1 MKSNITGWLAEYRH
15 PLESAPFALPSA
27 IYFLIK
33 FRADLAHFESRTVRG
48 RMVLYFWW
56 KALGRKDYPD
66 FDWELREQDVA
77 FLHQFDSKT
86 LIAEFPECVAL
97 WLRSSAPDV
106 LDPEPLIRALS
117 ERRPIAG
124 SGMEE
129 FPRFLDLIINSRP
142 DLRRTLDL
150 STLAGQLAAM
160 NWWESHGRE
169 EYSRLNWTSTAIWR
183 HLNEPAGAPMALG
196 MPAPRFLPMLLAERP
211 DLEPVLTTNTLL
223 GMFACVDWWERHG
236 KQEYPRLSWSTAAIW
251 TGMNEIER
259 IDAQTGLRLP
269 LFLETL
275 LAERTDLPISMRI
288 DSVTGLF
295 ECANWWERHGRHEYS
310 KLAWST
316 TPLWDYL
323 NAVVNDAMAVLR
335 LPRFLSVLSD
345 LRADLRS
352 AMHTDTVSGQ
362 LACCEWWN
370 SHGHN
375 EYPMLEWSEGGQ
387 WEQLLEPYR
396 AEGLPT
402 PLPRFLYALWLERSD
417 LRAVFDLSD
426 KESVCGLVRWWQSNG
441 RGEYNA
447 LAGAVVQFDIQRDQ
461 YVGTATQRLGAPPF
475 GVNIVGFPQG
485 SLGLGEDA
493 RTAAHV
499 FERLS
504 VPVVLVNAPMVGP
517 EKRDHSVDHLLSV
530 DLRYGVTLFCL
541 PPPEMI
547 RLALEGGRRIIDSN
561 TYKIGAWPWE
571 LPHWPQ
577 AFGQVHGFVDEI
589 WAQSRFVETVY
600 TRLGH
605 SRVVHMPMAV
615 EIPKPVNPDRQRFG
629 MAEDR
634 FLFYLM
640 FDGNSWLSR
649 KNPIAGVQAFQKAFG
664 SDNEPVGLV
673 IKAMNVRD
681 SDPTWQGVLRMAEVD
696 PRIQIVSE
704 HMSRQDS
711 VDFMAAC
718 DAYISLHRSEG
729 FGRVIAEAMGLG
741 QPVVAT
747 NFSGNVDFC
756 DPQTSYLV
764 DGELVPLRAGE
775 YLFNEGQYWCDP
787 DVSIA
792 AQQLRRLYEI
802 PEERARIAAAGQER
816 IKDCY
821 SLAAVARIYEARLKD
836 IVAAGAVP
844 GSPQ

>member
-77 FLHQFDSKT
+77 FINQFDSKT
-86 LIAEFPECVAL
+86 LIDEFPECVAL
-97 WLRSSAPDV
+97 WLRSSTPDV
-106 LDPEPLIRALS
+106 LEPEPLIRALS

-124 SGMEE
+124 SGIEE

-150 STLAGQLAAM
+150 STFAGQLAAM

-169 EYSRLNWTSTAIWR
+169 EYPRLNWSSTAIWL
-183 HLNEPAGAPMALG
+183 HLSEPAGVPMALEI
-196 MPAPRFLPMLLAERP
+196 PAPRFLPMLLAERP
-211 DLEPVLTTNTLL
+211 DLKPVLTTNTLL

-236 KQEYPRLSWSTAAIW
+236 KQEYPRLIWSTAGIW

-269 LFLETL
+269 RFLETL
-275 LAERTDLPISMRI
+275 LAERPDFPLSMTTDSLR
-288 DSVTGLF
+288 GLF

-316 TPLWDYL
+316 TPLWNYL
-323 NAVVNDAMAVLR
+323 NGVADDPQAILR
-335 LPRFLSVLSD
+335 LPRFLAVIFDMRPD
-345 LRADLRS
+345 LQK
-352 AMHTDTVSGQ
+352 AMQLGTFTGQ
-362 LACCEWWN
+362 LACYEWW
-370 SHGHN
+370 SQYGRN
-375 EYPMLEWSEGGQ
+375 EYPMLEWSADGQ
-387 WEQLLEPYR
+387 WERLLEPYHAR
-396 AEGLPT
+396 GSLH
-402 PLPRFLYALWLERSD
+402 PLPKFLYALWLERPD
-417 LRAVFDLSD
+417 LHASFDLSNV
-426 KESVCGLVRWWQSNG
+426 EGIRGLVQWWQSSG
-441 RGEYNA
+441 SKECKA
-447 LAGAVVQFDIQRDQ
+447 LTGLDVQLDDERAE
-461 YVGTATQRLGAPPF
+461 YVGAATQRFGMLPF

-493 RTAAHV
+493 RTAARV

-517 EKRDHSVDHLLSV
+517 AKRDHSADHLLSA
-530 DLRYGVTLFCL
+530 DLRYGVSLFCL
-541 PPPEMI
+541 PPPEMV
-547 RLALEGGRRIIDSN
+547 RLALEGGRRIINSN
-561 TYKIGAWPWE
+561 TYRIGAWPWE

-577 AFGQVHGFVDEI
+577 AFGEVHGFVDEI
-589 WAQSRFVETVY
+589 WAQSRFVDAVY
-600 TRLGH
+600 KRLGH

-615 EIPKPVNPDRQRFG
+615 EIPEPVNPDRQRFG

-681 SDPTWQGVLRMAEVD
+681 SDPTWQGVLRMAEAD

-775 YLFNEGQYWCDP
+775 YLFSEGQYWCDP

-816 IKDCY
+816 IKDSY
-821 SLAAVARIYEARLKD
+821 SLAAVARAYETRLKA
-836 IVAAGAVP
+836 IVAEGGVP
-844 GSPQ
+844 GGQR

>member
-1 MKSNITGWLAEYRH
+1 MASNITGWLAEYRH

-33 FRADLAHFESRTVRG
+33 FRADLAQFESRTVRG
-48 RMVLYFWW
+48 RMELYFWW

-66 FDWELREQDVA
+66 FDWELREQDVT
-77 FLHQFDSKT
+77 FLRQFDGKT
-86 LIAEFPECVAL
+86 LIEQFPESVAL
-97 WLRSSAPDV
+97 WLRSSEPDV
-106 LDPEPLIRALS
+106 LEPEPLILALS

-142 DLRRTLDL
+142 DLFRTLDL
-150 STLAGQLAAM
+150 STFAGQLAAM
-160 NWWESHGRE
+160 NWWESHGRD
-169 EYSRLNWTSTAIWR
+169 EYPRLNWTSTSIWR
-183 HLNEPAGAPMALG
+183 HLNEPAGVPTALG
-196 MPAPRFLPMLLAERP
+196 MPAPRFLPLLLAERP
-211 DLEPVLTTNTLL
+211 DLKPALTMNTLL
-223 GMFACVDWWERHG
+223 GMFACVEWWERHG
-236 KQEYPRLSWSTAAIW
+236 KQEYPRLSWSTAGIW
-251 TGMNEIER
+251 TGMNEIDS
-259 IDAQTGLRLP
+259 IDSQTGLRLP
-269 LFLETL
+269 RFLKAL
-275 LAERTDLPISMRI
+275 LAERTDLPISMTTNSLR
-288 DSVTGLF
+288 GLF
-295 ECANWWERHGRHEYS
+295 ECANWWERHGRLEYS

-316 TPLWDYL
+316 GPLWNYL
-323 NAVVNDAMAVLR
+323 SRVVEDTTAVLR
-335 LPRFLSVLSD
+335 LPRFLSVLID
-345 LRADLRS
+345 LRADLRNT
-352 AMHTDTVSGQ
+352 MHTDTASGQ
-362 LACCEWWN
+362 LACYEWWN
-370 SHGHN
+370 SHGRN
-375 EYPMLEWSEGGQ
+375 EYPMLEWSNAGQ
-387 WEQLLEPYR
+387 WEQLLEPYQ
-396 AEGLPT
+396 ADDIPT
-402 PLPRFLYALWLERSD
+402 PLPKFLYAMWRERMDLQAAFD
-417 LRAVFDLSD
+417 LRG
-426 KESVCGLVRWWQSNG
+426 KEGVSGLVHWWQSTG

-447 LAGAVVQFDIQRDQ
+447 LAGADIQFDNQRGQ
-461 YVGTATQRLGAPPF
+461 YVAMATQRLGAFPL
-475 GVNIVGFPQG
+475 GVNIIGFPQG

-493 RTAAHV
+493 RTAARV
-499 FERLS
+499 FERLQI
-504 VPVVLVNAPMVGP
+504 PVVLVNAPMVGP
-517 EKRDHSVDHLLSV
+517 AKRDHSADHLLSA

-541 PPPEMI
+541 PPPEMV

-589 WAQSRFVETVY
+589 WAQSRFVEAVY
-600 TRLGH
+600 KRLGH

-615 EIPKPVNPDRQRFG
+615 EIPKPVNPNRRRFE

-664 SDNEPVGLV
+664 SDSEPVGLV

-681 SDPTWQGVLRMAEVD
+681 SDPTWQDVLRMAEAD

-711 VDFMAAC
+711 VDFMATC

-756 DPQTSYLV
+756 DQQTSYLV
-764 DGELVPLRAGE
+764 DGELVPLHAGE
-775 YLFNEGQYWCDP
+775 YLFSEGQYWCDP
-787 DVSIA
+787 DVSVA
-792 AQQLRRLYEI
+792 AQQLRRLYEN
-802 PEERARIAAAGQER
+802 PKERARIAAAGQAR
-816 IKDCY
+816 IKDSY
-821 SLAAVARIYEARLKD
+821 SLAAVARAYETRLKA
-836 IVAAGAVP
+836 IVAEGGVL
-844 GSPQ
+844 GEQQ